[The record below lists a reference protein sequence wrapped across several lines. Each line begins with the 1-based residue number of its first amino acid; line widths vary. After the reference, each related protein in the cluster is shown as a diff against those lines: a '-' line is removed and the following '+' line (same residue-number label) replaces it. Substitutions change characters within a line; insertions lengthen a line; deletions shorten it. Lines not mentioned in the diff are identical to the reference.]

1 MGAKAGLVHL
11 GEGLPSAALRAA
23 LRPDLERSAELAATV
38 LGGPV
43 GADGTRVLT
52 EEGVWPERGTIC
64 VAAWEASALIG
75 YREIG
80 PDRPSEIGAW
90 IKAVSPTGSA
100 HGVFMHSAVDY
111 GAFAVWE
118 GGELRRSISL
128 AADAG
133 TMEDTG
139 DRYPFEAPFWT
150 GARGLAHA
158 PDYPLPF
165 HPLDLAE
172 EALLAFF
179 GFGIERSPSTFTID
193 ADTIELP
200 AFRLKE

>member
-11 GEGLPSAALRAA
+11 GEGLPSAALRSG
-23 LRPDLERSAELAATV
+23 LRPDPARSAELAATV

-43 GADGTRVLT
+43 RADGALVLS
-52 EEGVWPERGTIC
+52 EEGVWPEQGTIC
-64 VAAWEASALIG
+64 VAAWEKCALIG

-80 PDRPSEIGAW
+80 PDRPSEIGSW
-90 IKAVSPTGSA
+90 IKAVSPTGGA
-100 HGVFMHSAVDY
+100 HGVFMHSVVDY

-118 GGELRRSISL
+118 SGELRRSVSL
-128 AADAG
+128 AADPG
-133 TMEDTG
+133 IMEDVG
-139 DRYPFEAPFWT
+139 DRYPFEEPFWA
-150 GARGLAHA
+150 GRRGLAHA

-179 GFGIERSPSTFTID
+179 GFGIERSSSMFTVD
-193 ADTIELP
+193 ADAIELP
-200 AFRLKE
+200 AFRLAE